1 MMQII
6 FLRKQTDGL
15 VTIRCVQGEGT
26 RSNGACAEAPAEKT
40 KKNAAA
46 LNKRYEA
53 KFRIPGNEMKADT
66 IIARSGGGEVYSKRY

>member
-1 MMQII
+1 MQII
-6 FLRKQTDGL
+6 FLRKQTEVL
-15 VTIRCVQGEGT
+15 VTIRFVQEEGEMC
-26 RSNGACAEAPAEKT
+26 NCACPEASADKT
-40 KKNAAA
+40 KKNTAA